1 MGLFFSLHYIVKM
14 YAQILTGLCTLA
26 CVLVASQ
33 AFFLP
38 PPILPPIGPIGPFR
52 PPILPPPI
60 GGFVPC
66 PFGTVRVPSF
76 RGFTCR
82 PSIAYGGAGLGA
94 GMAGGYGGG
103 YGYGGGMMRDNDMM
117 DMRDMRDP
125 RGM

>member
-1 MGLFFSLHYIVKM
+1 M
-14 YAQILTGLCTLA
+14 YTQILTGLCTLA

-38 PPILPPIGPIGPFR
+38 PPILPPIGPMGPFR
-52 PPILPPPI
+52 PPIIPPPI
-60 GGFVPC
+60 GGFMPC

-76 RGFTCR
+76 RGFICR
-82 PSIAYGGAGLGA
+82 PSIAYGGIGAGMGA

-103 YGYGGGMMRDNDMM
+103 VGGGYGGYGGGMMRDNEFGDRM
-117 DMRDMRDP
+117 DG